1 MCSSDL
7 FMDVVA
13 FSITSI
19 GIIGNSAILSF
30 FEQTILSLACW
41 LILAVLFFI
50 RNKDLINHNVQILTK
65 NQNLI

>member
-1 MCSSDL
+1 
-7 FMDVVA
+7 MDVVA

-41 LILAVLFFI
+41 LILAVLLFI

-65 NQNLI
+65 NQSLI

>member
-1 MCSSDL
+1 
-7 FMDVVA
+7 MDVVA

-41 LILAVLFFI
+41 LILAVLLFI

-65 NQNLI
+65 NQNII